1 MFSEISLP
9 FGLRLRELQ
18 PQDQAFAEALFFS
31 TREFL
36 YQMPM
41 AKAQVDLLI
50 KQQFILQQAS
60 YGTSFPLAETFIIQL
75 FAEPI
80 GKLILNNTPDSLH
93 VIDIAFMPA
102 IRNKGYGSSILR
114 ALKHLADQTGRPMR
128 LAVDQQNTRAKKLYL
143 ALGFK
148 IMDSSDTHDTLLW

>member
-1 MFSEISLP
+1 MLNDISLP
-9 FGLRLRELQ
+9 LGLHLHKMQ

-31 TREFL
+31 TREFF
-36 YQMPM
+36 YQMPLP
-41 AKAQVDLLI
+41 KAQVDLLI

-60 YGTSFPLAETFIIQL
+60 YGTSFPLAETFIIHL

-102 IRNKGYGSSILR
+102 MRNRGYGSGILR
-114 ALKHLADQTGRPMR
+114 ALKRLADQAGRPVR

-143 ALGFK
+143 KLGFALSE
-148 IMDSSDTHDTLLW
+148 SSASHDTLLW